1 MSKRKWFTVVPLV
14 GMLAAAPTLAADL
27 NFDFK
32 VSQGSIGTT
41 FAILS
46 LNELAHG
53 TTTFTL
59 NTALSGGSG
68 NPGIVELQFGCN
80 GCGTPIIIPGL
91 GVSIGPG
98 GTQAGYAF
106 DYRVAFDPW
115 AIEGNTPL
123 TWTAASAPGTFLE
136 STAGA
141 GPNAFA
147 MIRLTGG
154 AEIIDGQNVTS
165 GFYVAAVPE
174 PSRYALM
181 LAGLA
186 IVGVL
191 AHKRRP
197 SSPFRFAAAAS
208 SLRLSGD
215 GWRKAATPPR
225 RASIKSLAQDVCE
238 PNR

>member
-1 MSKRKWFTVVPLV
+1 MIKRRLFAAAPLV
-14 GMLAAAPTLAADL
+14 GMLAIGGVTAFPTFAADL

-32 VSQGSIGTT
+32 VNQGSIGTT
-41 FAILS
+41 FATLS
-46 LNELAHG
+46 LNELVPG

-59 NTALSGGSG
+59 NTALGGGSG

-91 GVSIGPG
+91 GASIGPG
-98 GTQAGYAF
+98 GTQAGYTF
-106 DYRVAFDPW
+106 DYRVAFDPS
-115 AIEGNTPL
+115 ATEGNTPL
-123 TWTAASAPGTFLE
+123 TWTATSAPGTFLE

-147 MIRLTGG
+147 MIQLTGG
-154 AEIIDGQNVTS
+154 AVTINGQNVTS

-174 PSRYALM
+174 PSSYALM

-191 AHKRRP
+191 ARKRR
-197 SSPFRFAAAAS
+197 RTFA
-208 SLRLSGD
+208 
-215 GWRKAATPPR
+215 
-225 RASIKSLAQDVCE
+225 V
-238 PNR
+238 